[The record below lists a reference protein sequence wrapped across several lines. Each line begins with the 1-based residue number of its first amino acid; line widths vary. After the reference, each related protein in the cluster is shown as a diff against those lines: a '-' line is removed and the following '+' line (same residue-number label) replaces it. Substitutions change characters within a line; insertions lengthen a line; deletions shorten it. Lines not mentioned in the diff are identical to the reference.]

1 MKAILEKCDVRE
13 FFGVRTM
20 RSCFF
25 DIRERAIFADEMTQF
40 HFSLDFWIVIIN
52 HWGSFVEVSFD
63 LSEVINYSIKKDALK
78 LIATKGRSS
87 L

>member
-20 RSCFF
+20 RSCFSTF
-25 DIRERAIFADEMTQF
+25 ERERFAEMTQF

-63 LSEVINYSIKKDALK
+63 LSEVINNSIKKDALK